1 MREKIIPFTPEMTFE
16 DMMQALGKM
25 TLREL
30 LTVRGIDTDRLDE
43 IGKALGRIP
52 NI

>member
-1 MREKIIPFTPEMTFE
+1 MTFE

-30 LTVRGIDTDRLDE
+30 LIERGIDIDKLDE
-43 IGKALGRIP
+43 MNEALGKIP